1 MTTIQQHRYQRGIT
15 SVEFS
20 IIGTLLFILLFGVIE
35 FGRLLSTFT
44 VLGESTRRAARLATV
59 CPVNDPGITN
69 TGLFGSLPGFTSAN
83 LQIQYLGDDGGVLNS
98 PSGSDYAAIQYVQV
112 YVKDY
117 SISLAIPLIN
127 PSITAPAFPVTLPR
141 ESLGVTPLAITPCS

>member
-59 CPVNDPGITN
+59 CPVNDAGITN
-69 TGLFGSLPGFTSAN
+69 TGLFGSLPGFTSTN
-83 LQIQYLGDDGGVLNS
+83 LSVQYLKDNGTQVTDLVGDYNS
-98 PSGSDYAAIQYVQV
+98 IAYVRVQV
-112 YVKDY
+112 TGYT
-117 SISLAIPLIN
+117 IPLAIPLIN
-127 PSITAPAFPVTLPR
+127 PSVTAPGFPVTLPR
-141 ESLGVTPLAITPCS
+141 ESLGVTPLATTPCS